1 MRTPTPAKR
10 LRKVA
15 AFYGV
20 TIDEFSPG
28 LRVWSIRAA
37 GTPYSAEPLA
47 FGVPHEDLRAKIQE
61 VGKHPFSA

>member
-10 LRKVA
+10 LHKVA

-28 LRVWSIRAA
+28 LRIWTIRAA
-37 GTPYSAEPLA
+37 GAPYSEEPLA
-47 FGVPHEDLRAKIQE
+47 FGVPQEALRAKIE
-61 VGKHPFSA
+61 AVGKHPFSA